1 LRLHENAGRGASLG
15 TAYMVPS
22 KERAGMR
29 LLRNPAINVLGETV
43 EFPKSPL
50 TPVANVSLAAGLY
63 EDPACS
69 VEPGAIMWAN
79 YELSVGPPQGKQAA
93 GDIGIAIKLEI
104 TPHSQPYSL
113 PDSIHTIWDEL
124 DLEDVMPCPER
135 GPLGTTQLD
144 GRSHHLRALAN
155 FLMSDQV

>member
-1 LRLHENAGRGASLG
+1 MKMRAVAPRWGRLTWYLVKNGLVC
-15 TAYMVPS
+15 AYFVTLQSM
-22 KERAGMR
+22 
-29 LLRNPAINVLGETV
+29 
-43 EFPKSPL
+43 F
-50 TPVANVSLAAGLY
+50 
-63 EDPACS
+63 
-69 VEPGAIMWAN
+69 
-79 YELSVGPPQGKQAA
+79 QGKQAA